1 MDLVI
6 HHALGSSSSRYN
18 SLAYILNKTL
28 TAQKTVGEATK
39 TSYVLNPSSTSTS
52 YSSQLTLHSE
62 GEFTLISQKKKKNKL
77 VRSGTVKTLEINQ
90 KEGFLGL
97 EGFHILTAKNAQIDI
112 RDLIATGYS
121 NKSAGGLSKKFL
133 RKNDSITGSDSD
145 DHLAGY
151 RGHDTITGGL
161 GADILVGGAGK
172 DVFVF
177 NSIDDSGSFTNYSS
191 YGSSKAGGDTFYE
204 AEYNDIVVDFRSGRD
219 KIDLRKIKNISKK
232 SLSINEISYQI
243 EDSEATTDQGKPYA
257 LWIDTDHDKIPEMV
271 ISFANTPKPLT
282 MKDIMI

>member
-28 TAQKTVGEATK
+28 ASQKTFKATK
-39 TSYVLNPSSTSTS
+39 TSYILNPSSSSTS

-62 GEFTLISQKKKKNKL
+62 GEFTLISQKKNKL
-77 VRSGTVKTLEINQ
+77 VRSGTINTLEINQ
-90 KEGFLGL
+90 KDGFLGL
-97 EGFHILTAKNAQIDI
+97 GGFNILTAKNAEIDI
-112 RDLIATGYS
+112 RDLITTGYS

-151 RGHDTITGGL
+151 RGNDTITGGL
-161 GADILVGGAGK
+161 GADILAGGAGK

-191 YGSSKAGGDTFYE
+191 YGSSKVGGDTFYE

-219 KIDLRKIKNISKK
+219 KIDLRNIKGISKK
-232 SLSINEISYQI
+232 SLSINEISYKP
-243 EDSEATTDQGKPYA
+243 QGSKSTADRGRPYA
-257 LWIDTDHDKIPEMV
+257 LWINTDDDKNPEMV

-282 MKDIMI
+282 MKDIII